1 MTPRSVGTDSPGYYL
16 TRIDDT
22 LAAEPAEYRGHAV
35 GFRRQDLLGYETGS
49 HHTTMSVGHL
59 DPGGRID
66 VAVHSYEKS
75 IWVFSGEL
83 LVAME
88 GSQVALGPQD
98 LAFVPIGAE
107 HQVGAGAAGARW
119 LEMSAPVRRPSGAR
133 RPDTFFLPGTLLG
146 AAESSVDLRDP
157 RNRRYSRF
165 SDDSMDLGRL
175 ARGSDPSAPEVS
187 ASMATALL
195 AYSGIGVRMLVDQR
209 QGAQL
214 HTMFMVQYQ
223 PTAVAHPHDHPL
235 EEAYVMTEGEI
246 EVVVDGDTHVLR
258 PGDVLWAGS
267 GCEHAFY
274 NRTDG
279 IVRWIETQS
288 PQPPSQHSYRFSRD
302 WDYLGRADGP
312 TIR

>member
-1 MTPRSVGTDSPGYYL
+1 MTPRSAGTDSPGYHL
-16 TRIDDT
+16 TRIDDA
-22 LAAEPAEYRGHAV
+22 LAIEPDEYRGHAT

-59 DPGGRID
+59 APDGRID

-75 IWVFSGEL
+75 IWVFDGEL
-83 LVAME
+83 LIAME
-88 GSQVALGPQD
+88 GSQVALGAQD

-107 HQVGAGAAGARW
+107 HQIGAGASGARW
-119 LEMSAPVRRPSGAR
+119 LEMSAPVRRPGRGR

-146 AAESSVDLRDP
+146 SAESSVDLRDP

-165 SDDSMDLGRL
+165 ADHSMDLGRL
-175 ARGSDPSAPEVS
+175 AKGSDPSAPEVS

-288 PQPPSQHSYRFSRD
+288 PQPPAQHSYRFSRD
-302 WDYLGRADGP
+302 WEYLARAEGA
-312 TIR
+312 TSS